1 MTKRGRKAWNEC
13 YDLMQDHEL
22 TPDSY
27 LIKLEILN
35 VMKASMGKD
44 CTDLEIAILL
54 LVIADS
60 NMIELVNK

>member
-1 MTKRGRKAWNEC
+1 MSKRGRKAWNEC
-13 YDLMQDHEL
+13 YDLMQEHEL

-35 VMKASMGKD
+35 VLKASMGSD
-44 CTDLEIAILL
+44 STDLEMAILL

-60 NMIELVNK
+60 NMIDLVNK

>member
-1 MTKRGRKAWNEC
+1 MTKRARKAWNEC
-13 YDLMQDHEL
+13 YDLMQEHEL

-35 VMKASMGKD
+35 LMKASMPQD
-44 CTDLEIAILL
+44 CTDLERAILL

-60 NMIELVNK
+60 NMIELLNK